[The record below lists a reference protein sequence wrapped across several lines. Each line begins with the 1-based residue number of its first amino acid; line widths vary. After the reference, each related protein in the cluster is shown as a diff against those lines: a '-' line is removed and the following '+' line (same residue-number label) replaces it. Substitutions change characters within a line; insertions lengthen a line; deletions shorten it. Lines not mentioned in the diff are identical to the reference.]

1 MQTDTGVSRQL
12 EAPTESAAPNFPL
25 NPPRRHTIPDQY
37 SPNEFYAHNQQLLN
51 MQGKISLLIFNT
63 YT

>member
-25 NPPRRHTIPDQY
+25 NPPESMYTWTLDTQFFII
-37 SPNEFYAHNQQLLN
+37 EF
-51 MQGKISLLIFNT
+51 S
-63 YT
+63 